1 VSDVHDRAALMAG
14 VKRVVLK
21 LGTRM
26 LTHGPY
32 TLDTAAL
39 ARLALDIADLR
50 RSGHEIVIVSSGAIA
65 AGMGRMEV
73 TSRPRSIPRLQALAS
88 IGQNLLMNAY
98 ESALGAH
105 DIPVAQ
111 VLLTIDDL
119 HSRKRYVNAQNT
131 LDELI
136 RMGVVPVV
144 NENDA
149 VGTEEVTVGDNDNL
163 SAYVAGIT
171 GADLLVLFT
180 DVDGLYDA
188 HPDSGSGH
196 GTVIP
201 MVERITPEIEALCG
215 DPGDIA
221 AVGGMRTKIAA
232 AGRILT
238 AGGMMVIANGRS
250 HKLSD
255 ILDGE
260 QAGTLFT
267 STETGLTS
275 RRNWIA
281 TTAQVRGSLTVDSG
295 AVTAIEKRNSSLL
308 PTGVTAVEG
317 VFDIGDVV
325 AVRDP
330 GGNEIARGVA
340 QYAAADVIRIMGCHS
355 DGIDDILGFSNG
367 ATIIHRDDLVHTRSE
382 GAA

>member
-1 VSDVHDRAALMAG
+1 MAG
-14 VKRVVLK
+14 VRRVVLK

-50 RSGHEIVIVSSGAIA
+50 RSGREVVIVSSGAIA

-105 DIPVAQ
+105 GIPVAQ

-188 HPDSGSGH
+188 HPDSGSEC

-201 MVERITPEIEALCG
+201 LVERITPEIEALCG

-250 HKLSD
+250 HKLSG

-295 AVTAIEKRNSSLL
+295 AVTAIEQRNSSLL
-308 PTGVTAVEG
+308 PTGVTAVSDA
-317 VFDIGDVV
+317 FDIGDVV
-325 AVRDP
+325 TVRDP

-340 QYAAADVIRIMGCHS
+340 QYAAADITRIMGCHS
-355 DGIDDILGFSNG
+355 DDIDDILGFSNG
-367 ATIIHRDDLVHTRSE
+367 ATIIHRNDLVHTRSE

>member
-1 VSDVHDRAALMAG
+1 MSDVPDRAALMAG

-39 ARLALDIADLR
+39 ARLAMDIADLMR
-50 RSGHEIVIVSSGAIA
+50 DSREIVIVSSGAIA
-65 AGMGRMEV
+65 AGMGRMGV
-73 TSRPRSIPRLQALAS
+73 KSRPCSIPRLQALAS

-98 ESALGAH
+98 ESALSAH
-105 DIPVAQ
+105 GIPVAQ

-119 HSRKRYVNAQNT
+119 HNRKRYVNAQNT

-171 GADLLVLFT
+171 CADLLVLFT
-180 DVDGLYDA
+180 DVGGLYDSR
-188 HPDSGSGH
+188 PDTGGETSSI
-196 GTVIP
+196 IP
-201 MVERITPEIEALCG
+201 LVERITPDIEALCG

-238 AGGMMVIANGRS
+238 AGGMMVIANGRR
-250 HKLSD
+250 HKLSG
-255 ILDGE
+255 ILGGE
-260 QAGTLFT
+260 QTGTLFR
-267 STETGLTS
+267 STESGLSS

-281 TTAQVRGSLTVDSG
+281 TTAKVRGALTVDTG
-295 AVTAIEKRNSSLL
+295 AVAAIEKRNSSLL
-308 PTGVTAVEG
+308 PKGVTAVSG
-317 VFDIGDVV
+317 AFDIGDVV
-325 AVRDP
+325 EIRDP
-330 GGNEIARGVA
+330 EGYEVARGVA
-340 QYAAADVIRIMGCHS
+340 QYAAEDVSRIMGRHS
-355 DGIDDILGFSNG
+355 NDIDDILGFSNG